1 MAEENIKEIFLTS
14 NSLGLGL
21 GFGSAPVPTSTS
33 ESTDGSTDGS
43 TGAPTG
49 VSTGGSLPLRGR
61 RRRRTRKSPEES
73 HSQTTAAN
81 AIVNADTH
89 RKLETVVVEKTS
101 KQKPIVVLSPP
112 RKKTA
117 RILLVSAKTEKADP
131 KKVSD
136 RRKTFRAKRVTV
148 TIDNTAK
155 TAKRKNLLMKQV
167 DGLTEEQLREAV
179 VTAKLARRETVAKVP
194 EKLLRQMLKDY
205 QSIRGAYV

>member
-1 MAEENIKEIFLTS
+1 MADENIKEIFLTS
-14 NSLGLGL
+14 NAFVGSGSGS
-21 GFGSAPVPTSTS
+21 GSAP
-33 ESTDGSTDGS
+33 ESIHDSHS
-43 TGAPTG
+43 Q
-49 VSTGGSLPLRGR
+49 PLFQKGRG
-61 RRRRTRKSPEES
+61 RRRRTRKSPEQLPGRS
-73 HSQTTAAN
+73 TDASATTAT
-81 AIVNADTH
+81 VTKKPD
-89 RKLETVVVEKTS
+89 TVVVEKTS

-131 KKVSD
+131 KHVSE

-167 DGLTEEQLREAV
+167 DGLTQEQLREAI

>member
-1 MAEENIKEIFLTS
+1 MAEEHIKEVFLTS
-14 NSLGLGL
+14 SSLKPDSMQSSSVDYKEG
-21 GFGSAPVPTSTS
+21 T
-33 ESTDGSTDGS
+33 E
-43 TGAPTG
+43 GAL
-49 VSTGGSLPLRGR
+49 VQREKR
-61 RRRRTRKSPEES
+61 RRRRTRKVYDEI
-73 HSQTTAAN
+73 QTQDAP
-81 AIVNADTH
+81 V
-89 RKLETVVVEKTS
+89 KMETVVVEKTS
-101 KQKPIVVLSPP
+101 KQKPIIVLAPP

-117 RILLVSAKTEKADP
+117 RILLVSSKTIKNEP
-131 KKVSD
+131 KKFTD

-179 VTAKLARRETVAKVP
+179 ITAKLARRESVAKVP

>member
-14 NSLGLGL
+14 NSLGF
-21 GFGSAPVPTSTS
+21 GFGSAPTPTPTP
-33 ESTDGSTDGS
+33 EP
-43 TGAPTG
+43 TGAPTDG
-49 VSTGGSLPLRGR
+49 SIGGSIGGSTGGSLPLRGR

-73 HSQTTAAN
+73 HSQTTAVTN
-81 AIVNADTH
+81 AIPT